1 MGSASPSVY
10 ASGSGKYVYATV
22 TWDEGPEVKVNVNS
36 NGSWRLVKRGDSS
49 KVYLSCSYAN
59 SSYSDTFDAT
69 DGGEYIFQVYCTAEE
84 QYYNDSFGTS
94 GFTVDFG
101 GDDSGDSG
109 DDGDDSGGSGS
120 DSGGSSS
127 TPYTLTIE
135 EGEGT
140 VITVERTWSDHGPYT
155 SEKYGQIFLS
165 SGDSVYYDADRFDIT
180 AEALEGYELDS
191 YYFNGQELGFALSN
205 FTTSSSGKFKLA
217 AAANASVSSTA
228 TLKSYTL
235 SLYADEGVTVT
246 VNRISSL
253 EGGVSFGRLE
263 NGDTIYHFDE
273 LEVTFAAESGY
284 EILSKTIAGEEITEE
299 TVLYTVSGETSIE
312 ALTRLL
318 GMVHID
324 NGTTVDRYLCYID
337 NGESWEPFNFI
348 PYVDNGEGWDM
359 CS

>member
-1 MGSASPSVY
+1 MGSASVSQGNAGWGV
-10 ASGSGKYVYATV
+10 SATI
-22 TWDEGPEVKVNVNS
+22 TWDEGPEVNVEITYNT
-36 NGSWRLVKRGDSS
+36 GSAWRIRGRSSDNDST
-49 KVYLSCSYAN
+49 VYCEGSASTW
-59 SSYSDTFDAT
+59 SGTFDAK
-69 DGGEYIFQVYCTAEE
+69 DGKSYAFQAVDPSNNNNWT
-84 QYYNDSFGTS
+84 NGDF
-94 GFTVDFG
+94 FTVDFG
-101 GDDSGDSG
+101 GDDSGG
-109 DDGDDSGGSGS
+109 DDGGDDNDDSGG

-155 SEKYGQIFLS
+155 SSQYGQVFLS